1 MYALEAMA
9 LSKQKELQE
18 KALEKLTN
26 LVKNDPKDIQALL
39 VMVMIMIVKMT
50 LIIIFITIMIQGYDY
65 F

>member
-18 KALEKLTN
+18 KALEQLTN

-39 VMVMIMIVKMT
+39 VMAMIMIVKMT
-50 LIIIFITIMIQGYDY
+50 LIIIVMTIMI
-65 F
+65 